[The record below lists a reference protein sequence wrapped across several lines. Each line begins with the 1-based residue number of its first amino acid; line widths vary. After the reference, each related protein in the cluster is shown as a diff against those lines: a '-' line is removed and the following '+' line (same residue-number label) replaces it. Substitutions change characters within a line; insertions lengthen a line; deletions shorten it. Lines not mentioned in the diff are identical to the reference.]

1 MKPHSVYIHIPFCQ
15 KRCSYCDFN
24 TFAGRESIIPAYINA
39 LQKEI
44 EFLGS
49 RIKEAFPVHT
59 IYFGGGTPSLLSPD
73 QFSKILTTLK
83 NIFILGKTTEITLE
97 ANPGTV
103 TLPNLRELS
112 AIGFNRL
119 SLGMQ
124 SSRPR
129 ELVLLGR
136 QHDFLDVINTV
147 GWARQAGFNNLSIDL
162 IFGIPGQTV
171 EDWEETLRGAI
182 DLSPD
187 HFSLYGLTIEPDTM
201 IHNWYIKGL
210 IPPQNPDLGASMY
223 ELADNL
229 LEDSGYQNYEIS
241 NWAKRNIDQIPN
253 DVGEIKSIPKI
264 QSTEQQCSEFP
275 DLQFSCLHNLQYWRN
290 LPYLG
295 FGAGAH
301 GFANGYR
308 TVNVLDP
315 QDFIL
320 ATEIISEM
328 NGKTFPQGLATSE
341 ITLID
346 RETEIQE
353 YMIMGL
359 RLTVEGVSDIAF
371 QARFGN
377 SIREQF
383 GNKIQKII
391 DWGLLEWEDGCLRLT
406 SRGRLLGNRVFLEF
420 M

>member
-1 MKPHSVYIHIPFCQ
+1 MKPYSVYIHIPFCQ

-24 TFAGRESIIPAYINA
+24 TFAGRESIIPAYLNA

-49 RIKEAFPVHT
+49 RVNTTIPVHT

-73 QFSKILTTLK
+73 QFSKILSTLK
-83 NIFILGKTTEITLE
+83 NTFILGKTTEITLE

-103 TLPNLRELS
+103 TLEYFQELRATGL
-112 AIGFNRL
+112 NRI
-119 SLGMQ
+119 SLGVQ

-129 ELVLLGR
+129 ELALLGR
-136 QHDFLDVINTV
+136 QHDYLDVINAV

-162 IFGIPGQTV
+162 IFGIPGQSI
-171 EDWEETLRGAI
+171 EDWEKTLRGAI

-210 IPPQNPDLGASMY
+210 IPPQNPDQGASMY
-223 ELADNL
+223 ELADKL
-229 LEDSGYQNYEIS
+229 LDDAGFQNYEIS
-241 NWAKRNIDQIPN
+241 NWARRNKNQIPN
-253 DVGEIKSIPKI
+253 EVGEIKSITKI
-264 QSTEQQCSEFP
+264 RSTEQRPSELP

-308 TVNVLDP
+308 TVNVSDP
-315 QDFIL
+315 QEFIL
-320 ATEIISEM
+320 AAEFSSEM
-328 NGKTFPQGLATSE
+328 DGTTFPKGIATSE
-341 ITLID
+341 MTLID
-346 RETEIQE
+346 RVTEIQE

-359 RLTVEGVSDIAF
+359 RLTLVGVSDSAF
-371 QARFGN
+371 QDRFGI

-383 GNKIQKII
+383 ENKVQKII
-391 DWGLLEWEDGCLRLT
+391 DWGLLEWKGECLRLT
-406 SRGRLLGNRVFLEF
+406 SRGRLLGNRVFSEF